1 MSGGPLLDVQG
12 LCIDLQDDAGRGSA
26 PMTRRV
32 LHGLSLALRRGE
44 TVALVG
50 PSGSGKSLA
59 AAAILRLLPENGWIA
74 AGDVW
79 LAQPQPQAHVLA
91 QPVNLPDLPEH
102 AMRAVRGGRI
112 GMVFQDPGSSLN
124 PVLTIGRQLR
134 EAIEAHTPLRGAA
147 ALARARQWLDEVG
160 LPPEAGERHAFELSG
175 GQQQRAMLAIALAGE
190 PELLIAD
197 EATSALDVLTQAQV
211 LSLIDRLQTER
222 RLGLLLITHD
232 LAVAAGHAD
241 RLALLDHGRLVA
253 VGPTALLLGRDGP
266 PACALLRELL
276 AAVPGGGRAKADVG
290 ISSVGQTPT
299 AVPEPDPEP
308 EPVLEVEA
316 LRVAYP
322 ARRGAASTRLDVVAV
337 DGLALRLAAGRTLAL
352 VGPSGCGKSSV
363 ARALAQLGP
372 DGAAVSGS
380 VRLCGVDRLSL
391 TGRALRAARHEVQ
404 LVFQDPLASLDPR
417 QRVGDML
424 QESLAAL
431 RPDWDAR
438 RRSARIERLV
448 DQVGLGGLDLG
459 RHPHAY
465 SGGQRQRL
473 AIARALAGEPR
484 LLVCDEPTSALD
496 LITQAQVLSLL
507 RSLQRETG
515 VAMVFITHHLA
526 LVEAIADE
534 VAVMDA
540 GRIVE
545 TGPVARVLDPLAG
558 LRHPVTRA
566 LWEALPRL

>member
-1 MSGGPLLDVQG
+1 MSGNPVLDIQG
-12 LCIDLQDDAGRGSA
+12 LCIELQDDADGLAA
-26 PMTRRV
+26 PITRRV

-59 AAAILRLLPENGWIA
+59 AAAILRLLPDNGWIA

-79 LAQPQPQAHVLA
+79 LAQPQPQAQTQGQA
-91 QPVNLPDLPEH
+91 QPLNLPDLPDH

-124 PVLTIGRQLR
+124 PVLTLGRQLR

-160 LPPEAGERHAFELSG
+160 LPPEAVERHAFELSG
-175 GQQQRAMLAIALAGE
+175 GQQQRAMLAFALAGE

-211 LSLIDRLQTER
+211 LSLIDRLRTER

-266 PACALLRELL
+266 PACELLRELL
-276 AAVPGGGRAKADVG
+276 AAVPGGGRAEVEVG
-290 ISSVGQTPT
+290 ISSVGKTP
-299 AVPEPDPEP
+299 VPEP
-308 EPVLEVEA
+308 EPVLAVEA

-322 ARRGAASTRLDVVAV
+322 ARRAGGSTRLDVVAV

-380 VRLCGVDRLSL
+380 VRLGGVERLGLS
-391 TGRALRAARHEVQ
+391 GRALLAARHEVQ

-448 DQVGLGGLDLG
+448 VQVGLGGLDLG

>member
-1 MSGGPLLDVQG
+1 MSTLLLDIAE
-12 LCIDLQDDAGRGSA
+12 LCVDLDDDAQPR
-26 PMTRRV
+26 PRRM

-50 PSGSGKSLA
+50 PSGSGKSLTA
-59 AAAILRLLPENGWIA
+59 AALMRLLPENAWIA
-74 AGDVW
+74 AGDVR
-79 LAQPQPQAHVLA
+79 LAARGGPEAHDGRRA
-91 QPVNLPDLPEH
+91 PTQNLPDLPEH
-102 AMRAVRGGRI
+102 AMRPVRGGRI
-112 GMVFQDPGSSLN
+112 GIVFQDPSASLN

-134 EAIEAHTPLRGAA
+134 EAIEAHTALRGAA
-147 ALARARQWLDEVG
+147 AGARARRWLDEVG
-160 LPPEAGERHAFELSG
+160 LPASALDRHAFELSG

-211 LSLIDRLQTER
+211 LSLIERLQAER

-232 LAVAAGHAD
+232 LAIAARHAD
-241 RLALLDHGRLVA
+241 RIALLDHGRLVA
-253 VGPTALLLGRDGP
+253 AGPTALLLGRDGA
-266 PACALLRELL
+266 PALPLLRELL
-276 AAVPGGGRAKADVG
+276 DAVPGGAGWGRGEAELRPG
-290 ISSVGQTPT
+290 STPTPTPT
-299 AVPEPDPEP
+299 APLLRVD
-308 EPVLEVEA
+308 A
-316 LRVAYP
+316 LRIAYP
-322 ARRGAASTRLDVVAV
+322 ARRTGLIGREPGHVAV
-337 DGLALRLAAGRTLAL
+337 DGVGFELAAGRTLAL
-352 VGPSGCGKSSV
+352 VGASGCGKSSV
-363 ARALAQLGP
+363 ALALTRLLPASARLEGSILLDNVDLG
-372 DGAAVSGS
+372 G
-380 VRLCGVDRLSL
+380 LK
-391 TGRALRAARHEVQ
+391 GRALRQARCDVQ

-424 QESLAAL
+424 AETLAAL
-431 RPDWDAR
+431 RPDWDAGR
-438 RRSARIERLV
+438 RAARLAGLV
-448 DQVGLGGLDLG
+448 EQVGLAGLDLG

-473 AIARALAGEPR
+473 AIARALACQPR

-507 RSLQRETG
+507 RDLQRETG

-545 TGPVARVLDPLAG
+545 SGPVDRVLDPVAG
-558 LRHPVTRA
+558 QRHPVTRS
-566 LWEALPRL
+566 LWAALPRL